1 MSNERLRAAMV
12 KAHVD
17 TQTVSEQTG
26 VDPKTV
32 QRWLGSRVPH
42 ARHRWAVSKL
52 LGEDE
57 TYLWPETTNAARGV
71 EASRSELIELYP
83 HRSALPTSIWWEL
96 FNRAHLQI
104 DLLVY
109 AAVFLHEQH
118 PDLNTLLRT
127 KAAAAAQVRIA
138 IGDPESE

>member
-1 MSNERLRAAMV
+1 MPPS
-12 KAHVD
+12 
-17 TQTVSEQTG
+17 
-26 VDPKTV
+26 
-32 QRWLGSRVPH
+32 VPH

-57 TYLWPETTNAARGV
+57 TYLWPEATNAARGV

-83 HRSALPTSIWWEL
+83 HRSALPTSLWWEL

-138 IGDPESE
+138 IGDPESEQVRLRGVEERFGHGIELDLSLRR